1 MLVRA
6 SAVPFNRPILCD
18 VGGPEFSTGAPDPC
32 ESQAPG
38 TRREE
43 DTQSALTAISGI
55 PPTADNYDLIYSTLV
70 DKYQDIR
77 TLASTYLQQIINLK
91 PLTTA
96 SADGL
101 NVFLDKFAA
110 SFIKEQVKIIE
121 RSSSNTFNTPPT
133 RKNSYSK
140 SSSHFAPKPVNKV
153 KHTKSFITSESNNN
167 CCPLCLKIGHEQFYR
182 CPKFLKLTPKE
193 RYNIV
198 KENNSCCNCL
208 SFNHK
213 TFLCKSNKSCSI
225 CESKTHHTLLHF
237 HKNLTSSPAS
247 GIEPRLTAEQNPA
260 THAPHTAESSGA
272 TNYSPAIPSSYDA
285 SHTVQPLSMCSN
297 TLLSLRDAHTVLLAT
312 ARIVL
317 RTSDGYEYIARA
329 LIDNGSMN
337 DFVTSNLCK
346 KLSLKINSLPEKVT
360 VNGFGGSSKEVKGQT
375 NIKFYSRFDRNIS
388 FNLQPFVVENITDRI
403 PTLPIDRSM
412 LAYLSRTPLADDTFS
427 DPGEV
432 EMLIGAKLFTRL
444 LLPGRVHGPPGTPT
458 GIQTPL
464 GFILMGDAP
473 VKCRSHRTAAPPSH
487 TLCAF
492 TGQPLDVLMRSFWET
507 EEVATPRSA
516 LLSHE
521 EKVCEDLYKSSTTR
535 EATGT
540 YVVSLPFK
548 TNPSALGDSMQSSKS
563 RFFALEKRFLRD
575 PNYRSA
581 YNNIITDY
589 CDKDY
594 ISPISA
600 DSKLPSLT
608 YVIPHHGVIREDKIT
623 TKIRMV
629 LDASARTDTG
639 VSLNDILFSGP
650 NLQADLFIIL
660 LNFRLLP
667 IALCADVEQMYLR
680 IKVHPQFYKFQQ
692 ILYRF
697 NTSDPIQLF
706 EFKRVCFGLTSS
718 PFLAL
723 RTLRQLADDEKNNF
737 PLASEVIN
745 GGFFFMDD
753 ICCSINDVHSAQ
765 KVASQLIDMFA
776 AGGFKLHKWLSNSP
790 EVLSSLPQNHLHP
803 QSLNFAST
811 ATQKVLGVTWEPH
824 EDNFNFFIRPAKVPC
839 TKRNM
844 LSVIARLWD
853 IMGFA
858 APLIMFAKLLIKELW
873 LIKLDWDD
881 EPPSHIQTQWTRFQS
896 ELPLLSNL
904 SLPRHIGVTHGCN
917 AALLGFSDA
926 SEMGYGAALYVRV
939 QSEDGVS
946 VRLLCAKSKVAPVQ
960 TISLARLEL
969 MGVHL
974 MSKLIH
980 VVLKAYDNRFIFNN
994 FFAFCDSTVVLNW
1007 INSSPHRLK
1016 TFVANR
1022 VTKIQECLDVQNIY
1036 HISGKENPSDCL
1048 SRGLTPAQLISHTL
1062 WFNAPPWV
1070 HQDISQWPIKPFV
1083 CVKSAQEL
1091 PEYKA
1096 VVLSN
1101 VLPPSNKENSTLTTL
1116 TERISSWSKLLRVFT
1131 YVLRFSKRLKTR
1143 GSITAEDL
1151 NKSENFIVR
1160 SVQTAHFSDLLKLL
1174 QAGKQPPLSMRKLR
1188 PFLFEGVIRV
1198 GGRLEN
1204 SDLTFDHKHPILLP
1218 SKHKITDLII
1228 DYVHRTACHAGP
1240 QHVISLLRQRYWVLS
1255 ARRTVRARIHSCIA
1269 CFRARPKP
1277 AQPPVMAD
1285 LPTCRLKISKP
1296 FAHTG
1301 VDYGGPLMITLTRRR
1316 GIKSQKAYLCAFVCL
1331 TTRAVHIEVATDL
1344 STDAFLNAFKRFI
1357 SRRGPVERIYSDHG
1371 TNFVGA
1377 KSYLTEIQ
1385 QFLRSNAFSEDF
1397 KTELAKNRISW
1408 EMIPPNAPHFGGGW
1422 EATIKSFKTH
1432 LFRVIGSQILTYEEL
1447 LTVLCQIEAILN
1459 SRPLGILSEDPAEP
1473 LPLTPAHFL
1482 NTTPLAYLPS
1492 PNVEK
1497 DKPNLLSRFML
1508 LDGLVRSYWR
1518 RWSDE
1523 YLHTLQIRQKWNTD
1537 VPKVYKGMIVLIM
1550 RDNSPPLHWPLGI
1563 ISETIEGKDGH
1574 VRIAL
1579 VKTKTGTLKRPIVRL
1594 CPLPN
1599 IY

>member
-1 MLVRA
+1 MQ
-6 SAVPFNRPILCD
+6 ND
-18 VGGPEFSTGAPDPC
+18 PEFSPDHNMFL
-32 ESQAPG
+32 AF
-38 TRREE
+38 EE
-43 DTQSALTAISGI
+43 IYCIIKSIVQQLKGHTTPLSTEKCRLNLPPINLKTFDGELKNWPSFFECFNNAVHNNTNLSKSDKVFYLSGILSKSALTAISGI
-55 PPTADNYDLIYSTLV
+55 PPTADNYDLIIYSTLV
-70 DKYQDIR
+70 DKYQDTR

-110 SFIKEQVKIIE
+110 SVCAFDRLNISNKKDFIFLFLALQKLDKETIRNFELYVRSEKLPTYESLVKFIKEQVKIIE
-121 RSSSNTFNTPPT
+121 RSSSNTFNTPST
-133 RKNSYSK
+133 SKNSYSK
-140 SSSHFAPKPVNKV
+140 SSSHFAPKPVNNV

-272 TNYSPAIPSSYDA
+272 TNYSPAISSSYDA
-285 SHTVQPLSMCSN
+285 SHAMQPLSMCSN
-297 TLLSLRDAHTVLLAT
+297 TLLTLRDAHTVLLAT

-337 DFVTSNLCK
+337 DFVTINLCK

-388 FNLQPFVVENITDRI
+388 FNLQPLVVENITDRI

-444 LLPGRVHGPPGTPT
+444 LLPT

-507 EEVATPRSA
+507 EEVSTPRSA

-575 PNYRSA
+575 PNYRTA

-803 QSLNFAST
+803 QSLNFSST

-824 EDNFNFFIRPAKVPC
+824 EDNFNFFIRPAEVPC

-853 IMGFA
+853 VMGFA

-926 SEMGYGAALYVRV
+926 SEMGYGAVLYVRI

-960 TISLARLEL
+960 TISLA
-969 MGVHL
+969 
-974 MSKLIH
+974 
-980 VVLKAYDNRFIFNN
+980 
-994 FFAFCDSTVVLNW
+994 
-1007 INSSPHRLK
+1007 
-1016 TFVANR
+1016 
-1022 VTKIQECLDVQNIY
+1022 
-1036 HISGKENPSDCL
+1036 
-1048 SRGLTPAQLISHTL
+1048 
-1062 WFNAPPWV
+1062 
-1070 HQDISQWPIKPFV
+1070 
-1083 CVKSAQEL
+1083 
-1091 PEYKA
+1091 
-1096 VVLSN
+1096 
-1101 VLPPSNKENSTLTTL
+1101 
-1116 TERISSWSKLLRVFT
+1116 
-1131 YVLRFSKRLKTR
+1131 
-1143 GSITAEDL
+1143 
-1151 NKSENFIVR
+1151 
-1160 SVQTAHFSDLLKLL
+1160 
-1174 QAGKQPPLSMRKLR
+1174 
-1188 PFLFEGVIRV
+1188 
-1198 GGRLEN
+1198 
-1204 SDLTFDHKHPILLP
+1204 
-1218 SKHKITDLII
+1218 
-1228 DYVHRTACHAGP
+1228 
-1240 QHVISLLRQRYWVLS
+1240 
-1255 ARRTVRARIHSCIA
+1255 
-1269 CFRARPKP
+1269 RARPKP

-1385 QFLRSNAFSEDF
+1385 QFLKSNAFSEDF

-1508 LDGLVRSYWR
+1508 LDGLVCSYWR

-1523 YLHTLQIRQKWNTD
+1523 YLHSLQIRQKWNTD
-1537 VPKVYKGMIVLIM
+1537 VPKVYKRMIVLIM
-1550 RDNSPPLHWPLGI
+1550 RDNSPPLHWP
-1563 ISETIEGKDGH
+1563 
-1574 VRIAL
+1574 
-1579 VKTKTGTLKRPIVRL
+1579 
-1594 CPLPN
+1594 
-1599 IY
+1599 